1 MVSCEGSC
9 VGDAGVACAVHGG
22 ADSGVVVGG
31 ADGGAAAAA
40 LVLCRV
46 VLASLV
52 CRWSG
57 AGGSGAGRGAAAPG
71 AALVVGVE
79 VVLALVL
86 LQGEEGRNDPA
97 VGFGHLREGLL
108 HEAARM

>member
-1 MVSCEGSC
+1 MVSCEGAC
-9 VGDAGVACAVHGG
+9 VGDAGGACAVHGG

-31 ADGGAAAAA
+31 ADGGAAAA
-40 LVLCRV
+40 LVLC
-46 VLASLV
+46 LPSLV

-57 AGGSGAGRGAAAPG
+57 AGGSGAGRGGAADAG

-97 VGFGHLREGLL
+97 VGFGHLCEGLL
-108 HEAARM
+108 HETARM